1 VSFGKKESEMETE
14 VTMMPTSTDPA
25 LKKDG
30 TTEIYGSEPWPGDV
44 PGTYDIPQL
53 KQLLLDYLAQTTRTS
68 SWMREILLPSCLKNN
83 VLTIEQFRKAFV
95 DLDPNCDERT
105 SRQRVTHVSTQ
116 LGMKTNDFL
125 RQVIEYEYPHNH
137 WKKDNFSIKGR
148 YRQLVTEVLEQ
159 LKPVG
164 HTSWPI
170 GEMRSESTDSLRV
183 LPR

>member
-1 VSFGKKESEMETE
+1 METE

-30 TTEIYGSEPWPGDV
+30 TVELNGSEPWAGDV
-44 PGTYDIPQL
+44 PSTYDIPQL
-53 KQLLLDYLAQTTRTS
+53 KQLLLAYLAQPSITS
-68 SWMREILLPSCLKNN
+68 TWIRDVLLPSCLKNK
-83 VLTIEQFRKAFV
+83 VLTIEQFAKAFV
-95 DLDPNCDERT
+95 DTDPTCGEKK
-105 SRQRVTHVSTQ
+105 SRCQVTHVSNQ
-116 LGMKTNDFL
+116 LGIGTNDFL

-148 YRQLVTEVLEQ
+148 YRKLVTEVLEQ
-159 LKPVG
+159 LKTVG

-170 GEMRSESTDSLRV
+170 GEMRSESMGSLRV